1 MKSSLEAGE
10 TPAVPVRAGLV
21 GAGCLP
27 MIVKDN
33 EISRIQASEVIKR
46 GGVIAF
52 RTDTFYGLGVDPL
65 NSDAIRKIRELKG
78 REDNKPI
85 LLLISDLNEVDR
97 FIMQSE
103 FFKLVAAS
111 HWPAP
116 LTLIGVSRSEVPIE
130 LTAGTNTLG
139 IRLPNDQNVRGL
151 VRACGGALTA
161 TSANVSGQ
169 PPARTAKEVENY
181 FPKGIDLIIDGGEV
195 TATEPSTVL
204 DLSEEQTRLVRE
216 GAVSRQELQD
226 LL

>member
-1 MKSSLEAGE
+1 
-10 TPAVPVRAGLV
+10 
-21 GAGCLP
+21 
-27 MIVKDN
+27 MIVEDN
-33 EISRIQASEVIKR
+33 EIARIQASEIIKR

-52 RTDTFYGLGVDPL
+52 RTDTFYGLGADPF
-65 NSDAIRKIRELKG
+65 SPDAIRKIKELKG

-97 FIMQSE
+97 FITQSE
-103 FFKLVAAS
+103 FFKLVAAR

-116 LTLIGVSRSEVPIE
+116 LTLIGGSRNEVPLE

-139 IRLPNDQNVRGL
+139 IRLPDNENVRAL

-169 PPARTAKEVENY
+169 PPARNAKEVESY

-195 TATEPSTVL
+195 TATAPSTVL
-204 DLSEEQTRLVRE
+204 DLSEDQARLVRE
-216 GAVSRQELQD
+216 GAVTRQELQD